1 MAKCVIH
8 VDYNYVDF
16 FQFRKNPIP
25 SVSLGIHEQD
35 SKTMPNDLNA
45 HHLLE
50 QHLYKSRRYVRIV
63 QLTQHDSLFYMEY
76 CLFINIWINM
86 SAQCKNSSKS
96 NLLQINPFL
105 LFLSRTV
112 PRTAA
117 VTIKRPRIQM
127 KCRRSSRE
135 P

>member
-1 MAKCVIH
+1 MTKCVIH

-35 SKTMPNDLNA
+35 RKTMPNDLNA

-76 CLFINIWINM
+76 CFLINIWIIM
-86 SAQCKNSSKS
+86 SAQWKK
-96 NLLQINPFL
+96 LIQI
-105 LFLSRTV
+105 
-112 PRTAA
+112 
-117 VTIKRPRIQM
+117 
-127 KCRRSSRE
+127 
-135 P
+135 